1 MKKTVTVMLA
11 VLMLLLNVTSAF
23 ATKSQ
28 TPSGISFDNLEEFI
42 DDYVTGHIGQT
53 SPGLGVVLVK
63 DGEIIFSKGYGYS
76 DIEKGIKV
84 DPSIIVFEYGSVSK
98 LFVYTAIMQQVEN
111 GKLNLNTDIRTYL
124 PEGFLKK
131 LRYEEPITLLNVMN
145 HTAGFEDYLFDVVV
159 TSGVHQN
166 FEQTLQNS
174 QPEQVYRPG
183 TISAYS
189 NYAVALAAFIVQN
202 TVEKEFHKY
211 ISDEIFIP
219 SGMSMTSAHPDL
231 SDKFWLVKNKA
242 SGYYR
247 SGNGTFGKG
256 DWSYIPLYPV
266 GSVNGTAED
275 LARFAISLMPVEGDS
290 GVLFKKRETLDEMLS
305 QSHAMGPGLT
315 GFAHGF
321 IEFDGRYRGVG
332 HGGNT
337 AYFTAQL
344 NVVPEER
351 FGVIVL
357 SNAANEM
364 DLTEGL
370 TKALMGEN
378 IDQKTFFEGI
388 LPDPGIVEGTYI
400 SARRPHNGFL
410 KLYGFLSLL
419 GVRKTGSDT
428 IQLSLGGQTG
438 NYRQIAPYLY
448 ERVEADGSIFKY
460 NFDSVY
466 FEMEDGTV
474 RRISGDFLPLPSG
487 YTLNWLM
494 VDGII
499 VAVSILFLLIAFIT
513 VVVLML
519 FKRKL
524 NLDLP
529 KSERKS
535 KRILIMLLLSGVI
548 LILNNATLVM
558 RMLSNNYRSFSEV
571 QPQIFL
577 NYPIV
582 LLAFASGIIITHYG
596 KKTGMSRKLS
606 VFFCISAGF
615 LTALTAVL
623 IKWGFFNIS

>member
-1 MKKTVTVMLA
+1 MKKIVAVMLA
-11 VLMLLLNVTSAF
+11 AMMLFLNVTSVF
-23 ATKSQ
+23 ATKAQ

-42 DDYVTGHIGQT
+42 DDYVAGHIGQT
-53 SPGLGVVLVK
+53 SPGLGVVLVN

-76 DIEKGIKV
+76 DIEKNIKV
-84 DPSIIVFEYGSVSK
+84 DPSITVFEYGSVSK

-111 GKLNLNTDIRTYL
+111 GKLNLDTDIRTYL

-159 TSGVHQN
+159 TSGVHQE

-189 NYAVALAAFIVQN
+189 NYAVAMAAYIVQN
-202 TVEKEFHKY
+202 IVGEEFHKY
-211 ISDEIFIP
+211 LSEEIFLP

-231 SDKFWLVKNKA
+231 RDKPWLVQNKA

-247 SGNGTFGKG
+247 SGNGTFEKG
-256 DWSYIPLYPV
+256 DWSYIPLYPI

-275 LARFAISLMPVEGDS
+275 LARFAISLMPAEGEN
-290 GVLFKKRETLDEMLS
+290 GVLFKERNTLNEMLS

-337 AYFTAQL
+337 AYFTAQM

-357 SNAANEM
+357 SNASNEM

-370 TKALMGEN
+370 TKALLGEK
-378 IDQKTFFEGI
+378 IVQKTFFDGT
-388 LPDPGIVEGTYI
+388 LPDPETVEGTYI

-410 KLYGFLSLL
+410 KLYGFFALL
-419 GVRKTGSDT
+419 GVRKTDSDT

-438 NYRQIAPYLY
+438 NYQQIAPYLY

-466 FEMEDGTV
+466 FEMEDGAV

-499 VAVSILFLLIAFIT
+499 VALSILFLLIVFIA
-513 VVVLML
+513 VVILML

-524 NLDLP
+524 NIDLP
-529 KSERKS
+529 ESERKS
-535 KRILIMLLLSGVI
+535 IRILSMLLLSGVI

-558 RMLSNNYRSFSEV
+558 RMLSNNYRSFAEV
-571 QPQIFL
+571 KPQIVL

-582 LLAFASGIIITHYG
+582 FIAVALGVPTFLLVKKVGTSKKILFFHAASAI
-596 KKTGMSRKLS
+596 M
-606 VFFCISAGF
+606 FM
-615 LTALTAVL
+615 ALIAML
-623 IKWGFFNIS
+623 IKWGFFDIS